1 MFFAQLIWAI
11 LRIYFSHIA
20 DSVRCFLFARDF
32 MNPTDPHES
41 LVLIFVL
48 YMKQILMDNP
58 QIWICKSDS
67 MDSFLV
73 IIEKSNLVNLQIWS
87 FQKSLI
93 HHDALGFESRNL
105 SFSQFDDFTKFSCWD
120 YVIWFKVWVEWSWFK
135 RAFEE
140 SGCLIRF
147 RLIKNTILTL
157 DLKAFFNCWFIDCW
171 SLDRKS

>member
-1 MFFAQLIWAI
+1 VKSQFIEKQEKMLWSQKKYLLPKSWFLSDFFIFFIFFHNNNQIKIYFYYVYLQKKLQDRKMFFAQLIWAI

-20 DSVRCFLFARDF
+20 DSVKCFLFARDF

-41 LVLIFVL
+41 LVLICVQIQI
-48 YMKQILMDNP
+48 MKQILMDNP

-93 HHDALGFESRNL
+93 HLDALGFESRNL
-105 SFSQFDDFTKFSCWD
+105 SFFS
-120 YVIWFKVWVEWSWFK
+120 IWWFH
-135 RAFEE
+135 
-140 SGCLIRF
+140 
-147 RLIKNTILTL
+147 
-157 DLKAFFNCWFIDCW
+157 
-171 SLDRKS
+171 